1 MKLKNIIFI
10 WLIAF
15 LTISLGSAFIQFFVA
30 DSNGENITLTWQSTD
45 EQNVKEYVILRG
57 PDKDNLISIATIP
70 AKGSNS
76 SYVFYDK
83 SAYKSTGSFYAYGLV
98 IVDVDGTRSE
108 PMYTFVSH
116 DGVSSIKRTWGSIK
130 ALFR

>member
-1 MKLKNIIFI
+1 MKLRNIIFI

-15 LTISLGSAFIQFFVA
+15 LSVSLGSAFIQFFVA

-45 EQNVKEYVILRG
+45 EQNVKEYEILRG

-83 SAYKSTGSFYAYGLV
+83 SAYKSTASFYAYGLV
-98 IVDVDGTRSE
+98 IVDFDGTRSE

>member
-45 EQNVKEYVILRG
+45 EQNVREYVILRG
-57 PDKDNLISIATIP
+57 PDKDNLVSIATIP

-83 SAYKSTGSFYAYGLV
+83 SAYKSTSSFYAYGLV

>member
-1 MKLKNIIFI
+1 MKLKNTLFI
-10 WLIAF
+10 WAIVF
-15 LTISLGSAFIQFFVA
+15 LSINIGSAFIQFFVA
-30 DSNGENITLTWQSTD
+30 DSDGESITLSWQSTD
-45 EQNVKEYVILRG
+45 EQNVKEYEILRG
-57 PDKDNLISIATIP
+57 PDKDNLALISTVP

-83 SAYKSTGSFYAYGLV
+83 SAYKSNSSFYAYGLV
-98 IVDVDGTRSE
+98 IVDIDGKRSE

-116 DGVSSIKRTWGSIK
+116 DGVSSVKRTWGSIK

>member
-1 MKLKNIIFI
+1 MKLKHTILI
-10 WLIAF
+10 WLFAF
-15 LTISLGSAFIQFFVA
+15 ISINLGSAFIQFFVA
-30 DSNGENITLTWQSTD
+30 NSNGENITLSWQSTN
-45 EQNVKEYVILRG
+45 EQNVKEYEILRG
-57 PDKDNLISIATIP
+57 PDKDNLIAIATVP

-83 SAYKSTGSFYAYGLV
+83 SAYKTAASFYAYGLV
-98 IVDVDGTRSE
+98 IVDTDGSKSE

-116 DGVSSIKRTWGSIK
+116 DGVSGVKRTWGSIK